1 MAQRSRVD
9 LSVSSQRC
17 GEQEQ
22 AAQQCVHSHEGK
34 CHTTREVLPDK
45 AHDED
50 SSSLQDGTGERE
62 DSVSAVRTEKYADRS
77 DQKFGLPPRSGLPS
91 PPSFDQGSFREVAN
105 AHIKQWLR
113 ITAKLGPWQTLP

>member
-1 MAQRSRVD
+1 MAQPSRMD

-34 CHTTREVLPDK
+34 CYTTRKVLTDK

-50 SSSLQDGTGERE
+50 QSLQDGTGERE
-62 DSVSAVRTEKYADRS
+62 DNVPAVRTEKHADRS
-77 DQKFGLPPRSGLPS
+77 DQKFGLPLRSGLPS

-105 AHIKQWLR
+105 AHTKQWLR
-113 ITAKLGPWQTLP
+113 ITAKLGPWHTLH